1 MILYHFT
8 TSPFA
13 RRVRLALAYKRIPVE
28 LRDARTDAEHNAELR
43 RLNPLHTVPVL
54 VDGERVVVDSTAICH
69 YLERKYPEPPL
80 WPPGLAGA
88 EAFELTALVDA
99 VLNILSD
106 VGMRYAALH
115 GDPNFPQVRE
125 VAIGRV
131 QRALAVLAARVDGRE
146 FLVGG
151 QWSAADMH
159 VYTMVAWLAGLPAR
173 AESFAPVRAVVE
185 LGWSLPPALL
195 VWAEQHRQRMD
206 VMALG

>member
-54 VDGERVVVDSTAICH
+54 VDEERVVIDSTAICH
-69 YLERKYPEPPL
+69 YLERRYPEPPL
-80 WPPGLAGA
+80 WPAGIAGA
-88 EAFELTALVDA
+88 AAFELTALVDA

-131 QRALAVLAARVDGRE
+131 QRALAVLAERVAVGPY
-146 FLVGG
+146 LVGG
-151 QWSAADMH
+151 QWSLADMQ

-173 AESFAPVRAVVE
+173 AESFAPVRAVVQ

-195 VWAEQHRQRMD
+195 GWAEQHRERMD